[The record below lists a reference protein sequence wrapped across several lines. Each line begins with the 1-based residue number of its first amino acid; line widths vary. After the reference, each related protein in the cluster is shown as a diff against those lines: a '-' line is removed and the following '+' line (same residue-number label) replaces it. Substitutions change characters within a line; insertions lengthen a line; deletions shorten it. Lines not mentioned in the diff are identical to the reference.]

1 MNILVLGGNRFF
13 GKEVLKKL
21 LSKNHKVYL
30 VNRCTRKNL
39 SHKNL
44 ELICTDRKDLK
55 KYYNLFDKIYFEKIF
70 DNIAYSLNEV
80 KLLINLL
87 KGKFNHYILTSS
99 SISYLDINTNSEK
112 KEKDWKKGRIT
123 NDFKKKYNITDIKY
137 AINKRKIENFLIN
150 NKKILSTIIRIPNVI
165 GKEDFSKK
173 TQKLIR
179 FNYNP
184 QKNKNFEDRFIQFI
198 FKDDL
203 VKIILKIINSKPNKK
218 EQYNIANEKIKIKD
232 FYYSIL
238 KNKNL
243 KKKYLS
249 FTCDEFPMPINTLLD
264 CKKIKKKFKINFS
277 NLNKILN
284 SI

>member
-1 MNILVLGGNRFF
+1 VNILVLGGNRFF